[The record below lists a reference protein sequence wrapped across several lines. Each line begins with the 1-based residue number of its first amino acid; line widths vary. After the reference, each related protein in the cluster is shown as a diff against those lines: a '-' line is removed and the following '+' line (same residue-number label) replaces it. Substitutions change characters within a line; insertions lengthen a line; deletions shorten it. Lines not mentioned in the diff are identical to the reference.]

1 MIYFIRASLVNQTI
15 FSQMS
20 ALWDPHRLC
29 FAWSQ
34 SLSGA
39 WLKDPWHFLNSVD
52 EAVLLAW
59 APVPCYS
66 PTGSMG
72 GIDPCWPGCLLVLP
86 AGPGCLGHS
95 ATLSWWHLSSL
106 LSCIQ
111 GWRLWCFVEF
121 VWCSMSTH
129 NMVFLHKRLL
139 GIFEDSGRGHVG
151 RGVDRDIN
159 LGGVYFQKTGIKER
173 KWNRNLEK
181 NKMKTLGVEARR
193 RDFNKMFDF

>member
-1 MIYFIRASLVNQTI
+1 
-15 FSQMS
+15 
-20 ALWDPHRLC
+20 
-29 FAWSQ
+29 
-34 SLSGA
+34 
-39 WLKDPWHFLNSVD
+39 
-52 EAVLLAW
+52 
-59 APVPCYS
+59 
-66 PTGSMG
+66 
-72 GIDPCWPGCLLVLP
+72 
-86 AGPGCLGHS
+86 
-95 ATLSWWHLSSL
+95 
-106 LSCIQ
+106 
-111 GWRLWCFVEF
+111 
-121 VWCSMSTH
+121 MSTH